1 MNSDAYL
8 YWVALNMLGVSFRQF
23 DLLLRHFHG
32 NLSRLSSLSAQDLL
46 GIPLISQQLREKLEK
61 ADHYAKE
68 AQEEIDLIRKEGIRL
83 IRYIDPDYPHL
94 LKEIS
99 DPPPL
104 LYMKGNFPKSKYY
117 LAVVGTR
124 RATPYGLEVAE
135 HLCRNLSDYDTTIV
149 SGLALG
155 IDRKAHEAAIA
166 SGGKTMAVIGNGL
179 SYIYPPSHKRLYE
192 EISLSGAV
200 LSEFPMKTKPERF
213 HFPKRN
219 RIISGLC
226 HGVIVIE
233 APKKSGALIT
243 AYQALQQGREV
254 FAVPGRITSHTSSGT
269 NDLIQKGAKLVT
281 QVSDIL
287 EEIEPSF
294 SKDDLTLKPQFVQSL
309 SVPEEEQKIL
319 LLLNDS
325 LQFDQLVEETR
336 FNSGHLSE
344 LLLSLEFKGLVFRD
358 SHDHYYRKYLT

>member
-1 MNSDAYL
+1 MKSDAYL

-23 DLLLRHFHG
+23 DLLFRHFEG
-32 NLSRLSSLSAQDLL
+32 NLSKLFSLSMQDLC
-46 GIPLISQQLREKLEK
+46 GIPVISQKLREKLK
-61 ADHYAKE
+61 IADQVAKE
-68 AQEEIDLIRKEGIRL
+68 AQMEMDLIQKEGVRL
-83 IRYIDPDYPHL
+83 IRYIDPDYPRL

-104 LYMKGNFPKSKYY
+104 LYMKGTFPKTKYY

-124 RATPYGLEVAE
+124 SATAYGLEVTDY
-135 HLCRNLSDYDTTIV
+135 LCRNLSAYDTTII

-155 IDRKAHEAAIA
+155 IDRKAHETAIS
-166 SGGKTMAVIGNGL
+166 SGGKTIAVIGNGL
-179 SYIYPPSHKRLYE
+179 SYIYPPSHKKLYE
-192 EISLSGAV
+192 EIPLSGAI

-226 HGVIVIE
+226 HGVMVVE

-243 AYQALQQGREV
+243 AYEALQQGREV
-254 FAVPGRITSHTSSGT
+254 FAVPGRITGAASSGT

-281 QVSDIL
+281 QVSDVL

-294 SKDDLTLKPQFVQSL
+294 SKDDLTLKPQFLQSL
-309 SVPEEEQKIL
+309 GVEEEKIL
-319 LLLNDS
+319 SLLNDS
-325 LQFDQLVEETR
+325 LQFDQLVEQTH

-344 LLLSLEFKGLVFRD
+344 LLLSLEFRELISRD
-358 SHDHYYRKYLT
+358 SHDHYYRKYVT